1 MTMEER
7 LVQAGIQVN
16 GKFDVDRFF
25 QTLARILSLR
35 ENLSITVTVHKD
47 GEETQDAELFKTR
60 EG

>member
-1 MTMEER
+1 MEER

-16 GKFDVDRFF
+16 GKFDADRFF

>member
-25 QTLARILSLR
+25 LSLSRILSLR

>member
-25 QTLARILSLR
+25 QPLARILSLR

>member
-7 LVQAGIQVN
+7 LAQAGIQVN

-47 GEETQDAELFKTR
+47 GKETQDAE
-60 EG
+60 

>member
-16 GKFDVDRFF
+16 GKFDADRFF

>member
-1 MTMEER
+1 MEER

-47 GEETQDAELFKTR
+47 GEETQDTELFKTR

>member
-7 LVQAGIQVN
+7 LVQADIQVN

>member
-47 GEETQDAELFKTR
+47 GEGTQDGELFKTR

>member
-1 MTMEER
+1 MEER

>member
-1 MTMEER
+1 MEER

-47 GEETQDAELFKTR
+47 GKETQDAE
-60 EG
+60 

>member
-16 GKFDVDRFF
+16 GKFDVARFF

>member
-25 QTLARILSLR
+25 KHLR
-35 ENLSITVTVHKD
+35 GFYL
-47 GEETQDAELFKTR
+47 
-60 EG
+60 

>member
-25 QTLARILSLR
+25 QTLALILSLR

>member
-1 MTMEER
+1 MFRSKRKKAKMTMEER
-7 LVQAGIQVN
+7 LAQAGIQVN

-47 GEETQDAELFKTR
+47 DEET
-60 EG
+60 